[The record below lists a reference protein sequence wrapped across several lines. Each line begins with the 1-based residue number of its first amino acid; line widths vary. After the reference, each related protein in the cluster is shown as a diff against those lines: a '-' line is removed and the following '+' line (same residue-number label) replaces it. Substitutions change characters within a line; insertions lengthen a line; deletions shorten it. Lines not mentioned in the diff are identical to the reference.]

1 MRMSFKEPNQQ
12 VKIWMQLAW
21 DAYAKKR
28 LIQVF
33 HYFYRALEYAEQR
46 ELEYE
51 IAWVCR
57 DLGYVH
63 ARQGSLKKALDYL
76 NKGLAHQIDGLEI
89 EIRVGLITNK
99 ASVLARLGSYRKAV
113 AFLDQGA
120 SLILTHYQNLSLAP
134 SHVVLSY
141 AGILR
146 MAKDLRKVV
155 ALLDQGIR
163 PDRIQVEIK
172 GYSPYG
178 HSENG

>member
-1 MRMSFKEPNQQ
+1 MSINEPNQQ

-21 DAYAKKR
+21 EAYAKKK

-33 HYFYRALEYAEQR
+33 HYFHRALEYAERR
-46 ELEYE
+46 ELEHE
-51 IAWVCR
+51 IAWICR

-63 ARQGSLKKALDYL
+63 ARQGSLNQALDYL
-76 NKGLAHQIDGLEI
+76 NKGLALHVDGLEI

-99 ASVLARLGSYRKAV
+99 ASVVARLGSYRKAV
-113 AFLDQGA
+113 ALLDQGA
-120 SLILTHYQNLSLAP
+120 SLILTHYQNLSFAP
-134 SHVVLSY
+134 SHMVLSY

-172 GYSPYG
+172 GYRPYG
-178 HSENG
+178 HSENE

>member
-1 MRMSFKEPNQQ
+1 MSFKEVNQQ
-12 VKIWMQLAW
+12 VKLWMQLAW
-21 DAYAKKR
+21 EAYAKKR

-33 HYFYRALEYAEQR
+33 HYFHRALEYAEQR
-46 ELEYE
+46 ELEHE
-51 IAWVCR
+51 IAWICR

-63 ARQGSLKKALDYL
+63 ARQGSMNQALDYFD
-76 NKGLAHQIDGLEI
+76 KGLALRVDGLEI

-113 AFLDQGA
+113 ALLDQGA

-134 SHVVLSY
+134 SHMVLSY

-172 GYSPYG
+172 GYSPYA

>member
-1 MRMSFKEPNQQ
+1 MSFKEANQQ
-12 VKIWMQLAW
+12 VRLWMQLAW

-33 HYFYRALEYAEQR
+33 HYFHRALEYAEQQ
-46 ELEYE
+46 ELAHEV
-51 IAWVCR
+51 AWICR

-63 ARQGSLKKALDYL
+63 ARQGSLNQALDYL
-76 NKGLAHQIDGLEI
+76 NKGLALHVDGLEI

-113 AFLDQGA
+113 ALLDQGA

-134 SHVVLSY
+134 SHMVLSY

-146 MAKDLRKVV
+146 MAKDLRKAV

>member
-1 MRMSFKEPNQQ
+1 MRMSFNEPNQQ
-12 VKIWMQLAW
+12 VKLWMQLAW
-21 DAYAKKR
+21 EAYANKR
-28 LIQVF
+28 FIQVF
-33 HYFYRALEYAEQR
+33 HYFHRALDYAEHR
-46 ELEYE
+46 ELEHE
-51 IAWVCR
+51 IAWIYR

-63 ARQGSLKKALDYL
+63 ARQGSLNQALDYF
-76 NKGLAHQIDGLEI
+76 NKGLALRVDGLEI

-99 ASVLARLGSYRKAV
+99 ASVLARLGAYRKAV
-113 AFLDQGA
+113 ALLEQGA

-134 SHVVLSY
+134 SHMVLSY

-172 GYSPYG
+172 GYRPYAY
-178 HSENG
+178 SEDG

>member
-1 MRMSFKEPNQQ
+1 MPFKEADQQ
-12 VKIWMQLAW
+12 VKLWMQLARE
-21 DAYAKKR
+21 AYAKKR

-33 HYFYRALEYAEQR
+33 HYLHRALEYAEQR
-46 ELEYE
+46 ELEHE
-51 IAWVCR
+51 IAWICR

-63 ARQGSLKKALDYL
+63 ARQGSLNQALDYFD
-76 NKGLAHQIDGLEI
+76 KGLALRVDGLEI

-113 AFLDQGA
+113 ALLEQGA

-134 SHVVLSY
+134 SYMVLSY

-172 GYSPYG
+172 GYSPYA

>member
-1 MRMSFKEPNQQ
+1 MPFKEADQQ
-12 VKIWMQLAW
+12 VKLWMQLARE
-21 DAYAKKR
+21 AYTKKI

-33 HYFYRALEYAEQR
+33 HYLHRALEYAEQR
-46 ELEYE
+46 ELEHE
-51 IAWVCR
+51 IAWICR

-63 ARQGSLKKALDYL
+63 ARQGSLNQALDYFD
-76 NKGLAHQIDGLEI
+76 KGLALRVDGLEI

-113 AFLDQGA
+113 ALLEQGA

-134 SHVVLSY
+134 SHMVLSY

-172 GYSPYG
+172 GYSPYA

>member
-1 MRMSFKEPNQQ
+1 MSFKEPNQQ
-12 VKIWMQLAW
+12 VKLWMRLARE
-21 DAYAKKR
+21 AYAKKK

-33 HYFYRALEYAEQR
+33 HYFHRALEYAEQR
-46 ELEYE
+46 ELEHE
-51 IAWVCR
+51 IAWICR

-76 NKGLAHQIDGLEI
+76 DKGLAHQVDGLEI
-89 EIRVGLITNK
+89 EIRVGLMTNK

-113 AFLDQGA
+113 ALLEEGA
-120 SLILTHYQNLSLAP
+120 SLILILYQNLSLAP
-134 SHVVLSY
+134 SHMVLSY

-172 GYSPYG
+172 GYSPYA

>member
-1 MRMSFKEPNQQ
+1 MSVNEPNQQ

-21 DAYAKKR
+21 EAYAKKR

-33 HYFYRALEYAEQR
+33 HYFHRALEYAEQR
-46 ELEYE
+46 ELEHE
-51 IAWVCR
+51 IAWICR

-63 ARQGSLKKALDYL
+63 ARQGSLNQALDYL
-76 NKGLAHQIDGLEI
+76 NKGIALHVDGLEI

-99 ASVLARLGSYRKAV
+99 ASVLARLGSYRNAV
-113 AFLDQGA
+113 ALLDQGA
-120 SLILTHYQNLSLAP
+120 GLILAHYQSLSLAP
-134 SHVVLSY
+134 SHMVLSY

-163 PDRIQVEIK
+163 PDRIQVEIR

>member
-1 MRMSFKEPNQQ
+1 MSVNEPKQQ

-21 DAYAKKR
+21 DAYAKKN

-33 HYFYRALEYAEQR
+33 HYFHRALKYAEQR
-46 ELEYE
+46 ELEHE
-51 IAWVCR
+51 IAWICR

-63 ARQGSLKKALDYL
+63 VRQGSLNQALDYL
-76 NKGLAHQIDGLEI
+76 NKGLSLHGDGLDI
-89 EIRVGLITNK
+89 DVRVGLITNK
-99 ASVLARLGSYRKAV
+99 ARVLARLGSYRDA
-113 AFLDQGA
+113 AALLDQGA
-120 SLILTHYQNLSLAP
+120 SLILTHYQSLSLAP
-134 SHVVLSY
+134 SHMVLSY

-178 HSENG
+178 HSENE

>member
-1 MRMSFKEPNQQ
+1 MPFKEADQQ
-12 VKIWMQLAW
+12 VKLWMQLARE
-21 DAYAKKR
+21 AYAKKI

-33 HYFYRALEYAEQR
+33 RYLHRALEYAEHR
-46 ELEYE
+46 ELEHE
-51 IAWVCR
+51 MAWICR

-63 ARQGSLKKALDYL
+63 ARQGSLKQALDYFD
-76 NKGLAHQIDGLEI
+76 KGLALRVDGLEI

-113 AFLDQGA
+113 ALLEQGA

-134 SHVVLSY
+134 SHMVLSY

-172 GYSPYG
+172 GYSPYA

>member
-1 MRMSFKEPNQQ
+1 MPVNELNQQ

-33 HYFYRALEYAEQR
+33 HYFHRALEYAEQR
-46 ELEYE
+46 ELEHE
-51 IAWVCR
+51 IAWICR

-63 ARQGSLKKALDYL
+63 LRQGSLNQALDYL
-76 NKGLAHQIDGLEI
+76 NKGLSLHVEELEI

-99 ASVLARLGSYRKAV
+99 ASVLARLGFYRKAV
-113 AFLDQGA
+113 AFLDQSA
-120 SLILTHYQNLSLAP
+120 SLILTHYQSLSLAP
-134 SHVVLSY
+134 SHMVLSY

-172 GYSPYG
+172 GYRPYG
-178 HSENG
+178 HSENE

>member
-1 MRMSFKEPNQQ
+1 MPFKEADQQ
-12 VKIWMQLAW
+12 VKLWMQLARE
-21 DAYAKKR
+21 AYAKKI

-33 HYFYRALEYAEQR
+33 HYLHRALEYAEQR
-46 ELEYE
+46 ELEHE
-51 IAWVCR
+51 IAWICR

-63 ARQGSLKKALDYL
+63 ARQGSLNQALDYFD
-76 NKGLAHQIDGLEI
+76 KGLALRVDGLEI

-113 AFLDQGA
+113 ALLEQGA

-134 SHVVLSY
+134 SHMVLSY

-172 GYSPYG
+172 GYSPYA

>member
-1 MRMSFKEPNQQ
+1 MPFKEANQQ
-12 VKIWMQLAW
+12 VKLWMQLARE
-21 DAYAKKR
+21 AYAKKR

-33 HYFYRALEYAEQR
+33 HYLHRALEYAEQR
-46 ELEYE
+46 ELEHE
-51 IAWVCR
+51 IAWICR

-63 ARQGSLKKALDYL
+63 ARQGSLNQALDYFD
-76 NKGLAHQIDGLEI
+76 KGLALRVDGLEI

-113 AFLDQGA
+113 ALLEQGA
-120 SLILTHYQNLSLAP
+120 SSILTHYQNLSLAP
-134 SHVVLSY
+134 SHMVLSY

-163 PDRIQVEIK
+163 QDRIQVEIK
-172 GYSPYG
+172 GYSPYA

>member
-1 MRMSFKEPNQQ
+1 MSIKEPDQQ

-21 DAYAKKR
+21 EAYSKKR

-33 HYFYRALEYAEQR
+33 HYFNRALEYAEQR
-46 ELEYE
+46 ELKHEV
-51 IAWVCR
+51 AWICR

-63 ARQGSLKKALDYL
+63 ARQGSLRKALDYL
-76 NKGLAHQIDGLEI
+76 NKGLVHQPDGLEI

-113 AFLDQGA
+113 ELLEQGA
-120 SLILTHYQNLSLAP
+120 SLILTHYQNLSLAS
-134 SHVVLSY
+134 SHMVLSY

-155 ALLDQGIR
+155 DLLDQGF
-163 PDRIQVEIK
+163 PPERIQVEIT
-172 GYSPYG
+172 GYNPYN

>member
-1 MRMSFKEPNQQ
+1 MSFKEPNQQ

-21 DAYAKKR
+21 DAYAKKK

-33 HYFYRALEYAEQR
+33 HYFHRALEYAEQR
-46 ELEYE
+46 ELEHE
-51 IAWVCR
+51 IAWICR

-63 ARQGSLKKALDYL
+63 ARQGALNQALDYL
-76 NKGLAHQIDGLEI
+76 NKGLVLHVDGLEI

-99 ASVLARLGSYRKAV
+99 ANVLARLGSYRKAV
-113 AFLDQGA
+113 ALLDQGA
-120 SLILTHYQNLSLAP
+120 SLILTHYESLSLAP
-134 SHVVLSY
+134 SHMVLSY

-146 MAKDLRKVV
+146 MANDLRKVV

-172 GYSPYG
+172 GDSPYG
-178 HSENG
+178 HSENE

>member
-1 MRMSFKEPNQQ
+1 MSFKKANQQ
-12 VKIWMQLAW
+12 VKLWMQLAW
-21 DAYAKKR
+21 EAYAKKR

-33 HYFYRALEYAEQR
+33 HYFHRALEYAEQR
-46 ELEYE
+46 ELEHE
-51 IAWVCR
+51 IAWICR

-63 ARQGSLKKALDYL
+63 ARQGSLNQALDYF
-76 NKGLAHQIDGLEI
+76 NKGLALRVDGLEI

-113 AFLDQGA
+113 ALLEQGA

-134 SHVVLSY
+134 SHMVLSY

-155 ALLDQGIR
+155 ALLDQGI
-163 PDRIQVEIK
+163 PLERIQVEIK

-178 HSENG
+178 QSENG

>member
-1 MRMSFKEPNQQ
+1 MPFKEADQQ
-12 VKIWMQLAW
+12 VKLWMQLARE
-21 DAYAKKR
+21 AYAKKI

-33 HYFYRALEYAEQR
+33 HNLHRALEYAEQQ
-46 ELEYE
+46 ELEHE
-51 IAWVCR
+51 IAWICR

-63 ARQGSLKKALDYL
+63 ARQGSMNQALDYFD
-76 NKGLAHQIDGLEI
+76 KGLALRVDGLEI

-113 AFLDQGA
+113 ALLEQGA

-134 SHVVLSY
+134 SHMVLSY

-172 GYSPYG
+172 GYSPYA

>member
-1 MRMSFKEPNQQ
+1 MIFKEPNQQ

-21 DAYAKKR
+21 EAYAKKR
-28 LIQVF
+28 LIKVF
-33 HYFYRALEYAEQR
+33 HYFHRALAYAEQR

-51 IAWVCR
+51 IAWICR

-63 ARQGSLKKALDYL
+63 ARQGALNQALDYL
-76 NKGLAHQIDGLEI
+76 NKGLTLHVDGLEI

-113 AFLDQGA
+113 ALLDQGA

-134 SHVVLSY
+134 SHMVLSY

-163 PDRIQVEIK
+163 ADRIQVEIK
-172 GYSPYG
+172 GYSPYD
-178 HSENG
+178 HSENE

>member
-1 MRMSFKEPNQQ
+1 MSFKKANQQ
-12 VKIWMQLAW
+12 VKLWMQLAW
-21 DAYAKKR
+21 EAYAKKR

-33 HYFYRALEYAEQR
+33 HYFHRSLEYAEQR
-46 ELEYE
+46 ELEHE
-51 IAWVCR
+51 IAWICR

-63 ARQGSLKKALDYL
+63 ARQGSLNQALDYF
-76 NKGLAHQIDGLEI
+76 NKGLALRVDGLEI

-113 AFLDQGA
+113 ALLEQGA
-120 SLILTHYQNLSLAP
+120 SLIFTHYQNLSLAP
-134 SHVVLSY
+134 SHMVLSY

-155 ALLDQGIR
+155 ALLDQGI
-163 PDRIQVEIK
+163 PPERIQVEIK

-178 HSENG
+178 QSEIG

>member
-1 MRMSFKEPNQQ
+1 MSVSEPNQQ

-21 DAYAKKR
+21 DAYAKKK

-33 HYFYRALEYAEQR
+33 HYFHRALEYAEQR
-46 ELEYE
+46 ELNHE
-51 IAWVCR
+51 IAWICR

-63 ARQGSLKKALDYL
+63 ARQGSLNQALDYL
-76 NKGLAHQIDGLEI
+76 NKGLALHVDGLDI
-89 EIRVGLITNK
+89 EVRVGLITNK

-113 AFLDQGA
+113 GLLDQGA
-120 SLILTHYQNLSLAP
+120 SLILTYYQNLSLAP
-134 SHVVLSY
+134 SHMVLSY

-172 GYSPYG
+172 GYRPYG
-178 HSENG
+178 HSENE

>member
-1 MRMSFKEPNQQ
+1 SIKEANQQ
-12 VKIWMQLAW
+12 VKLWMQLARE
-21 DAYAKKR
+21 AYVEKR

-33 HYFYRALEYAEQR
+33 HYFHRALEYAEQR
-46 ELEYE
+46 ELEHE
-51 IAWVCR
+51 IAWICR

-63 ARQGSLKKALDYL
+63 ARQGSLNQALDYL
-76 NKGLAHQIDGLEI
+76 NKGLALRVDGLEI

-113 AFLDQGA
+113 ALLEQGA
-120 SLILTHYQNLSLAP
+120 SLIFTHYQNLSLAP
-134 SHVVLSY
+134 SHMVLSY

-155 ALLDQGIR
+155 ALLDQGI
-163 PDRIQVEIK
+163 PPERIQVEIK

-178 HSENG
+178 QSEIG